1 MSIDILESVEFER
14 KRSWD
19 ILRFPL
25 NAIEPYQI
33 RVNHLNTIISY
44 KKISKKA
51 YDYWQAN
58 PANLVDLINPN
69 SKNAVL
75 NNTGIPDYAR
85 ILGNNSKSWESSL
98 SGCLSFDTRVT
109 VYDKDGNENWCF
121 DVQPAQIEDITIS
134 DYYDIEQPASNEY
147 YVAIVEEGMKN
158 DAYKITLKEAFN
170 PLKFECTVISIEKI
184 LGSVLYYYDMTYNE
198 KPLFRVHNDLVV
210 KEIFLHQETI

>member
-58 PANLVDLINPN
+58 PANLIYLINPK
-69 SKNAVL
+69 SKNAAL
-75 NNTGIPDYAR
+75 NNTSIPDYAR

-98 SGCLSFDTRVT
+98 SGCLSFD
-109 VYDKDGNENWCF
+109 NLLSC
-121 DVQPAQIEDITIS
+121 S
-134 DYYDIEQPASNEY
+134 
-147 YVAIVEEGMKN
+147 
-158 DAYKITLKEAFN
+158 
-170 PLKFECTVISIEKI
+170 
-184 LGSVLYYYDMTYNE
+184 
-198 KPLFRVHNDLVV
+198 
-210 KEIFLHQETI
+210 